1 MTLTGEVHTEK
12 LSYDCVLI
20 RYGEL
25 ALKGKNREDFE
36 RQLVHNIKEKMADL
50 DVRLKKERGRLFLH
64 LNQTPW
70 EEVEQRLKHMFGI
83 SSYSPAIAVNPELEA
98 IQRGA
103 LQAIQALGSAPRTFK
118 VSVKRVNKRFPYTS
132 QEMNHKI
139 GAYLLTRTNHLK
151 VNVHQPDTELLVEIR
166 DDAAYIMSQKIR
178 GAGGL
183 PVGTSGKVM
192 LLLSGGIDSPVA
204 GYLCLKRGLRFE
216 GVHFH
221 SYPFTSERAKQKAID
236 LARTLAQYAGTLK
249 LHIVP
254 FTTIQME
261 IKKHVPDAYSIT
273 IMRRMMM
280 RIAERLAQKNK
291 ALGLATGESLG
302 QVASQT
308 IESMHTINEVTNYPI
323 LRPLVAMDK
332 VEIIE
337 LAKEIGTYDISIL
350 PYEDCCTVF
359 QPKNPKT
366 KPDRKTAGELEERL
380 SIEELVQQAVAETET
395 LTITPD
401 QPDDDLSHLF

>member
-1 MTLTGEVHTEK
+1 MTTTEQVK
-12 LSYDCVLI
+12 TEQLSFDCVLI

-36 RQLVHNIKEKMADL
+36 RQLVRNIKQKMADL
-50 DVRLKKERGRLFLH
+50 DVRLKKERGRLFLF

-70 EEVEQRLKHMFGI
+70 EEVDKRLKHMFGI
-83 SSYSPAIAVNPELEA
+83 SSYSPAITVKPE
-98 IQRGA
+98 
-103 LQAIQALGSAPRTFK
+103 LQAIQEGALRAIQILGSAPRTFK
-118 VSVKRVNKRFPYTS
+118 VSVKRVNKHFPYS
-132 QEMNHKI
+132 SLEMNHKV
-139 GAYLLTRTNHLK
+139 GAYVLIHTKHLK
-151 VNVHQPDTELLVEIR
+151 VDVHQPDTELLIEIR
-166 DDAAYIMSQKIR
+166 DDRAYIMPQKIK

-204 GYLCLKRGLRFE
+204 GYLCLKRGLRIE

-221 SYPFTSERAKQKAID
+221 SFPFTSERAKQKAVD
-236 LARTLAQYAGTLK
+236 LARVLAQYAGSLK

-261 IKKHVPDAYSIT
+261 IKKHIPDPYSIT

-280 RIAERLAQKNK
+280 RIAEKLAQRHK
-291 ALGLATGESLG
+291 ALGIATGESLG

-308 IESMHTINEVTNYPI
+308 LESMHTINEVTNYPV

-337 LAKEIGTYDISIL
+337 LAQEIGTYDISIL

-366 KPDRKTAGELEERL
+366 KPDRQTAGELEERL
-380 SIEELVQQAVAETET
+380 ATEELIQQALDETET
-395 LTITPD
+395 LLITPD
-401 QPDDDLSHLF
+401 DPADDLSRLF